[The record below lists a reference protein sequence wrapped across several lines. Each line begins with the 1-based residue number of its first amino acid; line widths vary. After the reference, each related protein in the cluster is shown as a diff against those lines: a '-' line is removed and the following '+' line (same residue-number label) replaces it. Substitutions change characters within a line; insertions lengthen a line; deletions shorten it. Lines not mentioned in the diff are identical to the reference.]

1 LEYDKVLES
10 HLLIEKKRDG
20 KIKIRLVAGG
30 NKQREFLYKSDVGS
44 PTVSS
49 ERIFLTAVINA
60 KENRDVA
67 TCDLPNAFV
76 QTKMQGTVHMRLRG
90 ELAKKLMI
98 IDPAYKKHVIF
109 NRKGEPIVYVV
120 LQKALY
126 GIMQAALLFYNKLVK
141 DLLEYG
147 FVLNN
152 YDCCVA
158 NKMINGHQMTIIW
171 HVDDLMISHREPSE
185 VTKKSIG

>member
-1 LEYDKVLES
+1 MERDKVLES

-20 KIKIRLVAGG
+20 KIKSRLVAGG
-30 NKQREFLYKSDVGS
+30 NKQREFLHKSDVGS

-76 QTKMQGTVHMRLRG
+76 QTKMQGIVHMRLRG
-90 ELAKKLMI
+90 EFAKKLMSI
-98 IDPAYKKHVIF
+98 NPAYKKHVIF